1 MLTTTKLYD
10 IFHIVNGEHSDPHT
24 VLGMHEME
32 EDGRKAVVVRAFLPH
47 AAGITVID
55 YANKRKKYPMERLHA
70 DGFFEVTIADREE
83 WFRYQL
89 EYTDADGNTW
99 RSYDPYS
106 FSPTLSEFDR
116 HLFGAGTHYEIYEKM
131 GGRLMTHEGA
141 RGAAFSVWAPN
152 AKAVSVIGDFN
163 NWDARRSPMRR
174 LGESGI
180 WELFLPAAAEG
191 DKYKFHVTQC
201 DGRVVDKT
209 DPYGVYAEVRPN
221 NASVLYPLKRYK
233 WKDRRWMTAR
243 RKYDFRA
250 APMNI
255 YEVHL
260 GSWKRAEGNRF
271 LSYTELAEQLIPYV
285 KEMGYTH
292 IEMLPVEEHPFDGSW
307 GYQVTGY
314 YAPTSRYGSPDEFKQ
329 FVDACHQ
336 NGISVIL
343 DWVPAHFPKDDF
355 ALARFDGT
363 ALYEHQDPRLGEHI
377 QWGTYI
383 FNYGRKE
390 VANFLLAN
398 ALYWMDIFHIDGLR
412 VDAVASLLRLDFCKE
427 EGQWLPNVYGGSE
440 NLEAIEFLKHMNSVI
455 AEREPGALMIAEDST
470 AWPGVTKK
478 VEEGGLGF
486 SLKWNM
492 GWMNDFLSYIKLDP
506 IYRKYH
512 QNKLTFGMA
521 YHYAENFV
529 LVLSHDEVV
538 HTKSSMIGKMPG
550 DVWQSFANLRLS
562 YGFMMGHPGK
572 KLLFMGGEFAQYSEW
587 SEARSL
593 DWHLLQYA
601 DHQEMQ
607 AYVKELNHLYA
618 EESAFWAE
626 DFDPN
631 GFQWI
636 ECDDAESSIVSF
648 VRRSQEKE
656 LVFLCN
662 FTPVVHRGFSLGV
675 PQEGVY
681 HERLNSDAA
690 RFGGSDVIN
699 AVPLQSRE
707 EPADRCPF
715 RVELDVPPLGMVIL
729 EREQPKKQPRTKK
742 PKTRTAANGTKTDAK
757 RKHPE
762 KIRKKP
768 PNRQICH
775 DFS

>member
-32 EDGRKAVVVRAFLPH
+32 EDGRKAVVVRAFLPN

-243 RKYDFRA
+243 KKYDFKT

-260 GSWKRAEGNRF
+260 GSWKRAEGDRF
-271 LSYTELAEQLIPYV
+271 LTYTELAEQLIPYV

-478 VEEGGLGF
+478 VDEGGLGF

-607 AYVKELNHLYA
+607 AYVKELNHLYT
-618 EESAFWAE
+618 EEPAFWAE

-648 VRRSQEKE
+648 VRRSKEKE

-699 AVPLQSRE
+699 AVPLQSKA
-707 EPADRCPF
+707 EPAGRCPF

-762 KIRKKP
+762 KNTEKTAKQADLP
-768 PNRQICH
+768 
-775 DFS
+775 

>member
-478 VEEGGLGF
+478 VDEGGLGF

-618 EESAFWAE
+618 EEPAFWAE

-648 VRRSQEKE
+648 VRRSEEKE

-699 AVPLQSRE
+699 AVPLQSKA
-707 EPADRCPF
+707 EPAGRCPF

-762 KIRKKP
+762 KNTEKTAKQADLP
-768 PNRQICH
+768 
-775 DFS
+775 